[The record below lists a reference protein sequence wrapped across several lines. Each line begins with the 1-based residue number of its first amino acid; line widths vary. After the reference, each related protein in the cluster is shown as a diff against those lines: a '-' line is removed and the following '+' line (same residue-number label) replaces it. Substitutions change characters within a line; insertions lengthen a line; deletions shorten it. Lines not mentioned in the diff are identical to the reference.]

1 LDRFPEDRPNF
12 FLEKQ
17 AYFFKE
23 AAIHV
28 KRWDCEASLFFPPPY
43 TDRSEQMEQRSF
55 SDKTKEGSSRGPHEV
70 DPASGSTKATASLLQ
85 AINCF

>member
-1 LDRFPEDRPNF
+1 MSKDGIVKP
-12 FLEKQ
+12 
-17 AYFFKE
+17 AYFFLL
-23 AAIHV
+23 IQIG
-28 KRWDCEASLFFPPPY
+28 ASKW
-43 TDRSEQMEQRSF
+43 SEQRSF